1 MSLENSNFGRA
12 LVELAM
18 ADGGITSEEADAM
31 SLLGA
36 GPGSS
41 RVTPTYRAKPFRT
54 LSASEA
60 QLVFEELAFVVACDG
75 DVAITEELTLRSLGD
90 ELSLPPEWVSMALRA
105 THQLAD
111 AIRVGGADAPQA
123 TDSAAAAQAR
133 RPMASPVGDP
143 SEPRVSPVA
152 ALAQWTREAVGEFG
166 GTALSAGA
174 AAAGGAAAGAAAS
187 SIAYAGLSG
196 ALLKGAVFF
205 TLAPTPAIVVA
216 APVLGAAAATVA
228 SRRLAKFWRTQNR

>member
-152 ALAQWTREAVGEFG
+152 ALAQWTREAGAA
-166 GTALSAGA
+166 GTAPGSEVLHSGWVARLTEWEERTWPRSAKNSNSVS
-174 AAAGGAAAGAAAS
+174 GGAASPDA
-187 SIAYAGLSG
+187 
-196 ALLKGAVFF
+196 
-205 TLAPTPAIVVA
+205 
-216 APVLGAAAATVA
+216 
-228 SRRLAKFWRTQNR
+228 